1 MKWRFPLLAL
11 MAAFTATPFAGCSDS
26 EETPPGPTPPPG
38 AAFTIAVSDITES
51 GAFITVDPENMSDRY
66 YFNAVKKE
74 EFVNE
79 HSSSTRAY
87 MDYALDW
94 LQQNNPSFTR
104 EQILDRILVKGQ
116 QSKDIAGLK
125 AETEYVVVAIHVTDD
140 GMFPEEGNFVEFTT
154 AARQPVP
161 KIDCTF
167 TIKMTGI
174 TTTDAVMSITPSDDN
189 VPYFYAALTVEEYE
203 STVVDDKGLDE
214 YMSEY
219 LAAVM
224 EFYGVD
230 MSAAIEKNTTK
241 GPVTDTFSGTLSPG
255 TDYYAFAFG
264 LNEQGRINTQV
275 SRERFAT
282 EAVKP
287 SDNKFT
293 VTVSDITSGGGII
306 SLATTNSDTYII
318 EVLFTQDV
326 KDIADAA
333 IVSKLE
339 TLYEGRL
346 PLFVKQGDLELN
358 GEGQL
363 QPDTDY
369 TVVVFGY
376 DGGFATTPITRKSF
390 KTLKGGLPSE
400 CTFDVTVDPLYA
412 VRATINMLPSDSSIP
427 YFCALLKKSDYVSDE
442 KIADQV
448 RQSLINEAFANQVS
462 LAEMVKARSLRGKKS
477 ITTSVEADTE
487 YYVVL
492 FAIAEDATPEGPV
505 FKSEFKT
512 LEEKLGNATVRIEA
526 DKYYD
531 GNALYEHDPD
541 KYRNALNLAYI
552 PAKFYPSD
560 DAAHW
565 YVQLYRDD
573 LSDPADFSDQAAII
587 ALTNKFSGLKDI
599 TENNF
604 LGYWGNLTFLAVAED
619 EQGNFGPVA
628 RLFFPVDQEGATP
641 IEELVGTAAAFR
653 ATPATLFSSV
663 PQSAIIM
670 PVIDLAEGFTATDTD
685 SGSTIRPVRL
695 DMPVTHASDQSLG
708 LNIGKSAVHFIR

>member
-11 MAAFTATPFAGCSDS
+11 LAAFTATPFAGCSDG
-26 EETPPGPTPPPG
+26 EETPPTPPPG
-38 AAFTIAVSDITES
+38 AGFTIAVSDITES
-51 GAFITVDPENMSDRY
+51 GAFITVEPANKTDRY
-66 YFNAVKKE
+66 YFNAVRKE

-79 HSSSTRAY
+79 HASSTRAY

-94 LQQNNPSFTR
+94 LQENNPSFTR
-104 EQILDRILVKGQ
+104 LQILDRILVSGD
-116 QSKDIAGLK
+116 QSRDVAGLK
-125 AETEYVVVAIHVTDD
+125 AETDYVVIAIHITDD
-140 GMFPEEGNFVEFTT
+140 GMFPEEGSYVEFTT
-154 AARQPVP
+154 HERQPVP

-167 TIKMTGI
+167 AIKMTGI

-241 GPVTDTFSGTLSPG
+241 GPVNDTFSSTLSPG

-282 EAVKP
+282 EAVKS

-293 VTVSDITSGGGII
+293 VTVSDITSGGGVI

-326 KDIADAA
+326 KDIADATIIA
-333 IVSKLE
+333 KLE

-346 PLFVKQGDLELN
+346 PMFVRSGDMVLD
-358 GEGQL
+358 GEGGL
-363 QPDTDY
+363 QPNTDY

-390 KTLKGGLPSE
+390 KTLKGGLPAD
-400 CTFDVTVDPLYA
+400 CTFEVTVDPLYA

-427 YFCALLKKSDYVSDE
+427 YFCALMKKSDYVSDE
-442 KIADQV
+442 KVTDQV
-448 RQSLINEAFANQVS
+448 RQSLINEAFANQAS
-462 LAEMVKARSLRGKKS
+462 LAEMVKARSMRGKKS

-492 FAIAEDATPEGPV
+492 FAIAEDATPDGPV
-505 FKSEFKT
+505 YKKEFKT
-512 LEEKLGNATVRIEA
+512 RKDQVGNATVRIEA

-531 GNALYEHDPD
+531 GNALYEHDPA
-541 KYRNALNLAYI
+541 KYRDALNLAYI

-560 DAAHW
+560 EATHW

-587 ALTNKFSGLKDI
+587 ALTNKFGGLKDI

-604 LGYWGNLTFLAVAED
+604 VAFWDKLTFLAVAED
-619 EQGNFGPVA
+619 EQGNFGPVT
-628 RLFFPVDQEGATP
+628 RLYFPVDKEGASP
-641 IEELVGTAAAFR
+641 IEEIVGMTAAFR
-653 ATPATLFSSV
+653 ATPAMLFSSV
-663 PQSAIIM
+663 PQPAIIM
-670 PVIDLAEGFTATDTD
+670 PVIDLEEGLTATDTD
-685 SGSTIRPVRL
+685 SGSAIRPVRL
-695 DMPVTHASDQSLG
+695 DTPAAPASGESAG
-708 LNIGKSAVHFIR
+708 LKTNKSAVHFIR